1 MGAHLRLRDDPL
13 LEPHTE
19 VTGLK
24 KRVTS
29 MIRAFYAHL
38 ITGKTTMRRSHGKSS
53 SAGIAST

>member
-29 MIRAFYAHL
+29 MIRAFYAHV

-53 SAGIAST
+53 SAG